1 MTSFNSTSAAANTAS
16 AWNGNGSHS
25 STSTTLT
32 TRRWV
37 RRDTPLP
44 FLWAG
49 LWPLL
54 GLVLLT
60 VFALGPLA
68 KGRIEKSVR
77 NEVRDTLDEQNHRW
91 AQLSVSGQ
99 NVSLSGVP
107 PSISAGDEAMSV
119 ARAATCPSW
128 AGPLTCAVQVTG
140 QFDAAVPPP
149 PTPSQPLTPAG
160 ESLLPPTLAAP
171 PVAAPVTAPAATP
184 AATSACERAMS
195 DVVAQ
200 SRIEFATARA
210 DIADSSA
217 PTLDALAQAAKTCT
231 GVIEVQGH
239 TDSVGQPDRNLRLSN
254 ARAESVRQALVERGL
269 SRDRL
274 TSRGFGESNPLADNG
289 TPEGR
294 AQNRRIEFRVA
305 TP

>member
-1 MTSFNSTSAAANTAS
+1 MTRFNSTSATS
-16 AWNGNGSHS
+16 ATSSAFS
-25 STSTTLT
+25 STSSISNSHT

-44 FLWAG
+44 FLWSG
-49 LWPLL
+49 LWPLI
-54 GLVLLT
+54 GLVLAT
-60 VFALGPLA
+60 AFALGPLA

-91 AQLSVSGQ
+91 ALLKVSGQ

-119 ARAATCPSW
+119 ARAAMCPSW
-128 AGPLTCAVQVTG
+128 AGPLTCAVEVTG
-140 QFDAAVPPP
+140 QFDAPVPPP

-160 ESLLPPTLAAP
+160 ESLLPPAPLAAA
-171 PVAAPVTAPAATP
+171 VAVLSTSAAP
-184 AATSACERAMS
+184 ACERAMA
-195 DVVAQ
+195 DVVAK

-231 GVIEVQGH
+231 GVMEVQGH
-239 TDSVGQPDRNLRLSN
+239 TDSVGEPERNLKLSN

-274 TSRGFGESNPLADNG
+274 TSRGFGETSPLGDNA

>member
-1 MTSFNSTSAAANTAS
+1 MTRFNSTSATS
-16 AWNGNGSHS
+16 ATSSAFS
-25 STSTTLT
+25 STSSISNSHT

-44 FLWAG
+44 FLWSG
-49 LWPLL
+49 LWPLI
-54 GLVLLT
+54 GLVLAT
-60 VFALGPLA
+60 AFALGPLA

-91 AQLSVSGQ
+91 ALLKVSGQ

-128 AGPLTCAVQVTG
+128 AGPLTCAVEVTG
-140 QFDAAVPPP
+140 QFDAPVPPP

-160 ESLLPPTLAAP
+160 ESLLPPAPLAAA
-171 PVAAPVTAPAATP
+171 VAVLSTP
-184 AATSACERAMS
+184 AALACERAMS
-195 DVVAQ
+195 DVVAK

-231 GVIEVQGH
+231 GVMEVQGH
-239 TDSVGQPDRNLRLSN
+239 TDSVGEPERNLKLSN

-274 TSRGFGESNPLADNG
+274 TSRGFGETSPLGDNA

>member
-1 MTSFNSTSAAANTAS
+1 MTSFHSTSAAANTAS

-25 STSTTLT
+25 STSNTLT
-32 TRRWV
+32 ARRWV

-44 FLWAG
+44 FLRAG

-54 GLVLLT
+54 GLILLT

-68 KGRIEKSVR
+68 RGRIEKSVR

-91 AQLSVSGQ
+91 AQMSVSGQ

-140 QFDAAVPPP
+140 QFDAAMPPP

-160 ESLLPPTLAAP
+160 ESLLPPTLAAAVSAAA
-171 PVAAPVTAPAATP
+171 PVAAPVAAP
-184 AATSACERAMS
+184 ACERAMS
-195 DVVAQ
+195 DVVAR

-231 GVIEVQGH
+231 GLIEVQGH
-239 TDSVGQPDRNLRLSN
+239 TDSVGQPERNLKLSN

-274 TSRGFGESNPLADNG
+274 TSRGFGETSPLADNS

>member
-1 MTSFNSTSAAANTAS
+1 MTRFNSTSAASNTAS
-16 AWNGNGSHS
+16 AWSGAGSS
-25 STSTTLT
+25 AITSTTVT
-32 TRRWV
+32 IRRWV

-54 GLVLLT
+54 GLILIT

-68 KGRIEKSVR
+68 KGRIERSVR

-91 AQLSVSGQ
+91 AQMSVSGQ
-99 NVSLSGVP
+99 NVVLSGVP
-107 PSISAGDEAMSV
+107 PSASAGDEAMSV

-140 QFDAAVPPP
+140 QFDAAVLPP

-160 ESLLPPTLAAP
+160 ESLLPAAI
-171 PVAAPVTAPAATP
+171 APVATP
-184 AATSACERAMS
+184 AATPACERAMS

-217 PTLDALAQAAKTCT
+217 STLDALAKAAKTCT

-239 TDSVGQPDRNLRLSN
+239 TDSVGQPERNLKLSN
-254 ARAESVRQALVERGL
+254 ARAEAVRQALVARGL

-274 TSRGFGESNPLADNG
+274 TARGLGETAPLADNT

-294 AQNRRIEFRVA
+294 AQNRRIEFRVGS
-305 TP
+305 P

>member
-1 MTSFNSTSAAANTAS
+1 MTSFNSTSAASNAAS
-16 AWNGNGSHS
+16 ASS
-25 STSTTLT
+25 STSLTVT

-54 GLVLLT
+54 GLVLVT

-68 KGRIEKSVR
+68 KSRIEKSVR

-91 AQLSVSGQ
+91 AQMTVSGQ

-128 AGPLTCAVQVTG
+128 AGPLTCAVQVNG

-160 ESLLPPTLAAP
+160 ESLLPPTPVAMALSAAP
-171 PVAAPVTAPAATP
+171 
-184 AATSACERAMS
+184 ACERAMS
-195 DVVAQ
+195 DVVAK

-217 PTLDALAQAAKTCT
+217 PTLDALALAAKTCS
-231 GVIEVQGH
+231 GVIQVQGH
-239 TDSVGQPDRNLRLSN
+239 TDSVGQPDRNLQLSK
-254 ARAESVRQALVERGL
+254 ARAESVRQALAARGL
-269 SRDRL
+269 ALDRL
-274 TSRGFGESNPLADNG
+274 TARGFGETSPLADNT

-294 AQNRRIEFRVA
+294 AQNRRIEFRVGS
-305 TP
+305 P